1 MKILLVNQFF
11 WPDAAA
17 TSQFL
22 TDLARHLGIAHDVT
36 VICSAGWYT
45 GAKTAG
51 DAPPVKII
59 RVPGYR
65 YGRSAIGRALSYT
78 TFLAASLWHELTLPR
93 PDVIVTMTTPPMLSI
108 GGAILKALRGTR
120 HYIWEMDLFP
130 DAFVSLGAL
139 REHGWATRALRR
151 VADFC
156 RRNSDGII
164 TLGPC
169 MRNRLLAHGLP
180 KHLVHLA
187 ENWADGSVISPQ
199 PFRSWERL
207 NVLYSGNFGLSH
219 DVETIT
225 AAIFHF
231 KNDSRFVF
239 TFAGGGVQRD
249 RLERWCQTAGI
260 SNVRFLP
267 YCTRE
272 QMGHHLAQAHIGLV
286 TQRPACVGTVVP
298 SKVYG
303 LMASG
308 RPILFIG
315 SRRATPAILIRR
327 FGCGWSVEPGATVSL
342 IDLLETLAGH
352 PDWICERGISARRA
366 FERYYDL
373 SHGVAR
379 VAAILVGRESQNS
392 SLPRTSTSTLSKR
405 LISTAAS
412 YL

>member
-22 TDLARHLGIAHDVT
+22 TDLARHLGTDHDVT
-36 VICSAGWYT
+36 VICSAGLYAGT
-45 GAKTAG
+45 ETAG
-51 DAPPVKII
+51 DPPPVKII

-65 YGRSAIGRALSYT
+65 YRRSAIGRAFSYS
-78 TFLAASLWHELTLPR
+78 TFLAASLWHELTIPR
-93 PDVIVTMTTPPMLSI
+93 PDVIMTMTTPPMLSI

-139 REHGWATRALRR
+139 RENGWAARALRQ
-151 VADFC
+151 VADFS

-169 MRNRLLAHGLP
+169 MRSRLLARGLP

-187 ENWADGSVISPQ
+187 ENWADGRVISPE

-219 DVETIT
+219 DIETIA
-225 AAIFHF
+225 AAIYHLR
-231 KNDSRFVF
+231 NDSRFVF
-239 TFAGGGVQRD
+239 TFAGGGVHRD
-249 RLERWCQTAGI
+249 KLESVCHAEGI
-260 SNVRFLP
+260 GNVRFLP
-267 YCTRE
+267 YCSRE
-272 QMGHHLAQAHIGLV
+272 EMSHHLAQAHVGLV

-303 LMASG
+303 LMAAG

-327 FGCGWSVEPGATVSL
+327 FGCGWRIEPGATQSL
-342 IDLLETLAGH
+342 IEVLETLAAR
-352 PDWICERGISARRA
+352 PDWIRERGVRARNA

-379 VAAILVGRESQNS
+379 VAAILG
-392 SLPRTSTSTLSKR
+392 TC
-405 LISTAAS
+405 
-412 YL
+412 

>member
-1 MKILLVNQFF
+1 
-11 WPDAAA
+11 
-17 TSQFL
+17 
-22 TDLARHLGIAHDVT
+22 
-36 VICSAGWYT
+36 
-45 GAKTAG
+45 
-51 DAPPVKII
+51 
-59 RVPGYR
+59 
-65 YGRSAIGRALSYT
+65 
-78 TFLAASLWHELTLPR
+78 
-93 PDVIVTMTTPPMLSI
+93 MLSI

-139 REHGWATRALRR
+139 RENGWAARALRQ
-151 VADFC
+151 VADFS

-169 MRNRLLAHGLP
+169 MRSRLLARGLP

-187 ENWADGSVISPQ
+187 ENWADGRVISPE

-219 DVETIT
+219 DIETIA
-225 AAIFHF
+225 AAIYHLR
-231 KNDSRFVF
+231 NDSRFVF
-239 TFAGGGVQRD
+239 TFAGGGVHRD
-249 RLERWCQTAGI
+249 KLESVCHAEGI
-260 SNVRFLP
+260 GNVRFLP
-267 YCTRE
+267 YCSRE
-272 QMGHHLAQAHIGLV
+272 EMSHHLAQAHVGLV

-303 LMASG
+303 LMAAG

-327 FGCGWSVEPGATVSL
+327 FGCGWRIEPGATQSL
-342 IDLLETLAGH
+342 IEVLETLAAR
-352 PDWICERGISARRA
+352 PDWIRERGVRARNA

-379 VAAILVGRESQNS
+379 VAAILG
-392 SLPRTSTSTLSKR
+392 TC
-405 LISTAAS
+405 
-412 YL
+412 